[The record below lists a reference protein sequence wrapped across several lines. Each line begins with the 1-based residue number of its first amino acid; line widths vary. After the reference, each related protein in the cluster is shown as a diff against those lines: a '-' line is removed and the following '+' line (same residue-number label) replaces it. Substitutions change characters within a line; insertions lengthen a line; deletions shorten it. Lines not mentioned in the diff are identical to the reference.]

1 MSRRAR
7 RLGAGLTVLALTVAT
22 LGACTDEAPYR
33 AEGTAA
39 VEGTAVL
46 DPWFD
51 AVRGDGDDAAD
62 VVVLGDSVSEGAGMS
77 TDLERRWVD
86 RLQAKLRQRSGT
98 ADCPTGPGGWHGTT
112 SLVPATYRAG
122 TLPDPVVRGRATLT
136 PTLGPGGRGVGLQ
149 PGASVSWQVEAES
162 VDIGYRTRFSGGAF
176 QVRID
181 GEIPLDGLAVPTD
194 ADGGAERRTWS
205 SGDLGPGTHTVTVVN
220 DQPRSTGRRA
230 VITDLMP
237 YRGDRDRCVHVL
249 DSSRAGVRASTI
261 AQTPAYLRDALS
273 LDPDLLL
280 VPLGFNDQRAGHSAR
295 QFGESL
301 DGIIRQ
307 SRAMGYEG
315 PILVVGWFPPER
327 VAGQADWDDYLSVM
341 RGRTRHEGVSFID
354 LSPVLP
360 AADPDSSYF
369 LDGLH
374 PSARAQ
380 PLMAEALA
388 DVLAPTPDGTPT
400 ASSPA
405 TTSEASPDP
414 SQRPEEPSGTP

>member
-1 MSRRAR
+1 M
-7 RLGAGLTVLALTVAT
+7 
-22 LGACTDEAPYR
+22 
-33 AEGTAA
+33 
-39 VEGTAVL
+39 
-46 DPWFD
+46 
-51 AVRGDGDDAAD
+51 
-62 VVVLGDSVSEGAGMS
+62 
-77 TDLERRWVD
+77 
-86 RLQAKLRQRSGT
+86 
-98 ADCPTGPGGWHGTT
+98 
-112 SLVPATYRAG
+112 
-122 TLPDPVVRGRATLT
+122 
-136 PTLGPGGRGVGLQ
+136 
-149 PGASVSWQVEAES
+149 
-162 VDIGYRTRFSGGAF
+162 
-176 QVRID
+176 RID

-273 LDPDLLL
+273 LVPDLLL

-360 AADPDSSYF
+360 AACLLYTSDA
-369 LDGLH
+369 
-374 PSARAQ
+374 ARRR
-380 PLMAEALA
+380 
-388 DVLAPTPDGTPT
+388 G
-400 ASSPA
+400 
-405 TTSEASPDP
+405 
-414 SQRPEEPSGTP
+414 